1 VNVNAPKNLWIHGAD
16 VNAEVGLSENF
27 RIEYADTTSIYGEVR
42 VLRGELEVM
51 GRRFTVQ
58 NSSQLRFTGPALTP
72 YINATAEHNNERA
85 GVKVFV
91 SVRGQ
96 GKELTIKPTSE
107 PPLPET
113 EIYTLL
119 ATGRR
124 TLKAGSGASMNQGQV
139 ASVLGSVLASQARKA
154 LAAKLPLDVLSI
166 EAGEE
171 GLTDARLEVGKYLT
185 DDLYLGY
192 RGRLGS
198 PQNQSSTRRE
208 NNNAVRLEYQ
218 FSPRWSLEGEYGDA
232 QQGGADVI
240 WSKDY

>member
-1 VNVNAPKNLWIHGAD
+1 ML
-16 VNAEVGLSENF
+16 GL
-27 RIEYADTTSIYGEVR
+27 R
-42 VLRGELEVM
+42 VLLGMGAMVM
-51 GRRFTVQ
+51 V
-58 NSSQLRFTGPALTP
+58 A
-72 YINATAEHNNERA
+72 ATALSALRTFVLPRA
-85 GVKVFV
+85 ANTFLSRLVFV
-91 SVRGQ
+91 TIRGQ
-96 GKELTIKPTSE
+96 GKEFTIKPTSE

-124 TLKAGSGASMNQGQV
+124 TLRAGSGASMNQGQV
-139 ASVLGSVLASQARKA
+139 ASVLGSLLASQARKA

-185 DDLYLGY
+185 DNLYLGY